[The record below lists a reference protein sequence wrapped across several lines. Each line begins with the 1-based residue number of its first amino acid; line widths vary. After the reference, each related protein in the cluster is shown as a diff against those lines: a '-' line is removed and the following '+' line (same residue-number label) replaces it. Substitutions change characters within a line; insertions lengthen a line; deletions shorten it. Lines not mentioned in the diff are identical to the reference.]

1 VATQTPQRGHP
12 RPHRCGRSS
21 HRREVDSGRVAHAHR
36 LDVHRSF
43 DLDRFCNRATSKA
56 TVVIV
61 LMDRLRPIGVVES
74 TSSSKKVLTNA
85 RKHRSIHSLERT
97 AFTHWSIEQFDK
109 RATDRPLAG
118 LTSEVGKGGWYE

>member
-1 VATQTPQRGHP
+1 VATQIDQRGHP
-12 RPHRCGRSS
+12 RPHCGGNPS
-21 HRREVDSGRVAHAHR
+21 HCREADIDRPAHAHR
-36 LDVHRSF
+36 PDVHRSF

-56 TVVIV
+56 AVVIV

-97 AFTHWSIEQFDK
+97 AFTHWTAEKFVRQ
-109 RATDRPLAG
+109 ATDRPLAE
-118 LTSEVGKGGWYE
+118 LINEVGKGGWYE

>member
-1 VATQTPQRGHP
+1 MGTQTNQLGCRHAHCCCHP
-12 RPHRCGRSS
+12 SHRC
-21 HRREVDSGRVAHAHR
+21 EVDSGRVAHAHR

-85 RKHRSIHSLERT
+85 RKHRSIHSLDRT
-97 AFTHWSIEQFDK
+97 AFTHWTAEKFVKQ
-109 RATDRPLAG
+109 ATDRPLAE
-118 LTSEVGKGGWYE
+118 LTNEVGKGGWYE